1 MNDVPRKNLCE
12 LIREQGLN
20 VIQNANKFQNFLNDY
35 TDYTKGDFKKERK
48 CLNDALTEGIPDT
61 LLAKKNH
68 LSYPQL
74 SQQLSQKLVN
84 NLGIIPELAQWTV
97 DSWALAL
104 GIISESDLLKTTS
117 TLHIA
122 SNPPGANVYINNALV
137 GFSPYQVHDLLPG
150 LYHLRVELSG
160 YDIWKEDVVFPEG
173 QKITI
178 HANLIKEVPHG
189 EVFINTYPSGASI
202 NIGPQFYGTTPQKI
216 SQILIGNHELSLS
229 LAGYE
234 KIHKYIQ
241 IHPGKNHDIYE
252 NLIPEKYAPQK
263 PEQSRVAI
271 FSSPPHAMVYLN
283 TQYLGQTPIN
293 LTGITPG
300 TYTLMLSQSG
310 YETHSQE
317 IALRPGKNADI
328 SWNLQPKYVRRES
341 IPWKTYGVAAFC
353 AIAFVFFFLGFIPLP
368 DINTETGES
377 SYTQSPTATPIATD
391 PRAGCTFLPENQ
403 LLSEKLPSGYVKNYY
418 FEVTNPDLIRHIR
431 IRVEGTS
438 DFDFIVAK
446 EYIPSF
452 NPKHY
457 DQIADMDLYNEEL
470 DITDLKP
477 GTYFVQVR
485 NKGYASSFTIQ
496 KTIFYK

>member
-1 MNDVPRKNLCE
+1 MNDFPRKILCE
-12 LIREQGLN
+12 ILREKGHTIIENEKQFKA
-20 VIQNANKFQNFLNDY
+20 IFNDHC
-35 TDYTKGDFKKERK
+35 KGEFKKERR
-48 CLNDALTEGIPDT
+48 CILDSISEGIPET
-61 LLAKKNH
+61 LLSKHSDLPYNL
-68 LSYPQL
+68 LSSQL
-74 SQQLSQKLVN
+74 TGRLVN
-84 NLGIIPELAQWTV
+84 FGFDRNLAQWTV

-104 GIISESDLLKTTS
+104 GIISESDLAKTTS
-117 TLHIA
+117 ALHIA
-122 SNPPGANVYINNALV
+122 SNPPGANVYINNTLV
-137 GFSPYQVHDLLPG
+137 GSSPYQVQDLMPG

-160 YDIWKEDVVFPEG
+160 YNVWKEDVIFPEK

-202 NIGPQFYGTTPQKI
+202 NIGQQFFGTTPQKI
-216 SQILIGNHELSLS
+216 SKILIGNYELSLS

-241 IHPGKNHDIYE
+241 IHPGKNQDINE
-252 NLIPEKYAPQK
+252 KLTPEKEASQK
-263 PEQSRVAI
+263 IEPARVAI
-271 FSSPPHAMVYLN
+271 YSSPPHAMVYLN
-283 TQYLGQTPIN
+283 TQYLGQTPIK
-293 LTGITPG
+293 LTGINPG
-300 TYTLMLSQSG
+300 RYTIMLSQSG
-310 YETHSQE
+310 YEPHSQE
-317 IALRPGKNADI
+317 VTLRPGKNADI

-341 IPWKTYGVAAFC
+341 IPWKTYGIATFC
-353 AIAFVFFFLGFIPLP
+353 VIAILFFFLGFIPLP
-368 DINTETGES
+368 DTYTETGES
-377 SYTQSPTATPIATD
+377 SHTQSPTATPIPAD
-391 PRAGCTFLPENQ
+391 PRAGCTFLPEDQ